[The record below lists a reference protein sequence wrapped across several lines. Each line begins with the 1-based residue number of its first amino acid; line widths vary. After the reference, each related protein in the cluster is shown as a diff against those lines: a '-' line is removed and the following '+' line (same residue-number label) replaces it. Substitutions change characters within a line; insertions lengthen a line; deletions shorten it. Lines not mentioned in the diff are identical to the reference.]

1 MEITILKYD
10 IIFYDERTENLHYTN
25 SQRAT
30 GERPAGAR
38 PASLKKLAGRAH
50 VAPAGSKAGSSEVR
64 DEPAG

>member
-1 MEITILKYD
+1 MISFFSD
-10 IIFYDERTENLHYTN
+10 DRTEILHYTN

-38 PASLKKLAGRAH
+38 SASLEKLAGRAH
-50 VAPAGSKAGSSEVR
+50 VAPAGSKAGSSEAR